1 MSVWLSIYSFL
12 KSTLPKFLVTYSK
25 GFEFAIFN
33 SFSPSLALINSP
45 LLFNNFNAFQ
55 FLGLWLAVIII
66 PASAFSKG
74 TAISTV
80 GVVDRPKQTTFTPIF
95 VSVSITKSS
104 TIFPEIL
111 ASLPTTI
118 LLLIMIFSFS
128 SHKTNDLVYRI
139 MSSLVKSSPFLFPIV
154 PLIPEIDFISGIII
168 VFCKYT
174 FNYTSVK
181 NWICKFEQKIIIE
194 TPD

>member
-1 MSVWLSIYSFL
+1 M
-12 KSTLPKFLVTYSK
+12 
-25 GFEFAIFN
+25 
-33 SFSPSLALINSP
+33 
-45 LLFNNFNAFQ
+45 
-55 FLGLWLAVIII
+55 III

-80 GVVDRPKQTTFTPIF
+80 GVVDKPRQTTFTPIF
-95 VSVSITKSS
+95 VKVSKTKSS
-104 TIFPEIL
+104 TILPEIL

-118 LLLIMIFSFS
+118 LLLMMSFSFS
-128 SHKTNDLVYRI
+128 SHKTNDLVYNTI
-139 MSSLVKSSPFLFPIV
+139 SSLVRSSPFLFPIV

-181 NWICKFEQKIIIE
+181 N
-194 TPD
+194 